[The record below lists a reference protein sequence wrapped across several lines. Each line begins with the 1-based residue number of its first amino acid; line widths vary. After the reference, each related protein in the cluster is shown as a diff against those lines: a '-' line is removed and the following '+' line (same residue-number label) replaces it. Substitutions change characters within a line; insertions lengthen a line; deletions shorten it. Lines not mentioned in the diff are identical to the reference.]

1 MANRTISIAS
11 SAGRIAASSAF
22 ILLLVISYFCAK
34 WGFANTLS
42 HTAPTIDLTEY
53 ARDLSPNDGQ
63 THLSYAR
70 DLEQSFDM
78 EAFAASLKEYEAAV
92 ALSPNN
98 FNFWIALGQARERDG
113 DRKGAENAFRQAL
126 SLAPNY
132 ARTNWA
138 LGNNLVRQE
147 NTAEGFV
154 LIRKAVESDP
164 TYSGPAITAALL
176 VFGGDI
182 QRSMDAVGSGSA
194 TFAEAAKYLVSQKQY
209 TEAADVWRRVPLND
223 ARGTLREAGTFV
235 LNKLIEGKQFRSAA
249 AVAASLSADEAEAP
263 KVGEIVNGGFES
275 EVPVQPANY
284 FDWHIGGG
292 NYPNIGLTDKG
303 PRSGRYSIVMQF
315 GTGGDQAFRTLSKTI
330 ATEPGSRYR
339 LTLSYKNSLNTR
351 AIFKWE
357 IATADGKP
365 IAATEALTNTGD
377 WAEASVVF
385 TVPLDQD
392 AVVIRTIRENCSAAC
407 TVSGNIFF
415 DDVRLTKE

>member
-11 SAGRIAASSAF
+11 PARRIAATAALL
-22 ILLLVISYFCAK
+22 LLLVISYFCAK

-78 EAFAASLKEYEAAV
+78 ESFAASLKEYEAAV

-113 DRKGAENAFRQAL
+113 DRKGAENAFRRAF

-138 LGNNLVRQE
+138 LGNNLVRQD
-147 NTAEGFV
+147 NTTEGFA

-164 TYSGPAITAALL
+164 TYAGPAITAALL

-182 QRSMDAVGSGSA
+182 QRSLDVVGSGST

-209 TEAADVWRRVPLND
+209 NEAADIWRRVPLND
-223 ARGTLREAGTFV
+223 ARGSLRETGTFV

-249 AVAASLSADEAEAP
+249 AVTASLSEDEAKAP
-263 KVGEIVNGGFES
+263 KVGEIVNGGFEN

-284 FDWHIGGG
+284 FDWHIGAG
-292 NYPNIGLTDKG
+292 NYPNIGLTEMG
-303 PRSGRYSIVMQF
+303 PKNGRYSILMQF
-315 GTGGDQAFRTLSKTI
+315 GAGSDQAFRAISKTI
-330 ATEPGSRYR
+330 AVEPGGRFR
-339 LTLSYKNSLNTR
+339 LSVGYKNSLTTR
-351 AIFKWE
+351 AVFKWE
-357 IATADGKP
+357 VAATDGKP
-365 IAATEALTNTGD
+365 IAATDPLTIGAD
-377 WAEASVVF
+377 WQETSVSF
-385 TVPLDQD
+385 TVPSDQD
-392 AVVIRTIRENCSAAC
+392 AIVIRTVRENCAAAC
-407 TVSGNIFF
+407 TVSGNIYF
-415 DDVRLTKE
+415 DDVRLIKE

>member
-11 SAGRIAASSAF
+11 TAGRIAASF
-22 ILLLVISYFCAK
+22 GLILLLVISYFCAK

-78 EAFAASLKEYEAAV
+78 ESFAASLKEYEAAV

-113 DRKGAENAFRQAL
+113 DRKGAENAFRRAL

-147 NTAEGFV
+147 NAAEGFA

-176 VFGGDI
+176 IFGGDI
-182 QRSMDAVGSGSA
+182 QRSINAVGSGSA

-209 TEAADVWRRVPLND
+209 TEAVDVWRRVPLND
-223 ARGTLREAGTFV
+223 ARGTLREAGTVV

-249 AVAASLSADEAEAP
+249 AVAASLSEDETKAP
-263 KVGEIVNGGFES
+263 KVGEIVNGGFEN

-284 FDWHIGGG
+284 FDWHIGAG

-315 GTGGDQAFRTLSKTI
+315 GTGGDQAFRALLKTI
-330 ATEPGSRYR
+330 AIEPGARYR
-339 LTLSYKNSLNTR
+339 LTLNYKNSLNTR
-351 AIFKWE
+351 AVFKWE

-365 IAATEALTNTGD
+365 IAATEPLTNTGD
-377 WAEASVVF
+377 WAEALVVF
-385 TVPLDQD
+385 TAPTDQD
-392 AVVIRTIRENCSAAC
+392 AVVIRTIRENCAAAC